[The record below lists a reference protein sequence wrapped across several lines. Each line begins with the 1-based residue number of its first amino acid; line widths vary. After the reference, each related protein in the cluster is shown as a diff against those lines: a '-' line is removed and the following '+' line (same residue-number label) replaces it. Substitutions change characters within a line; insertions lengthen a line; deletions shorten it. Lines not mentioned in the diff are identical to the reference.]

1 MGSGRS
7 DEAQRTTLQS
17 RLGEWRGG
25 RMRGPAVAGRSQ
37 RLLPAPP
44 GPRSGG
50 PIAPELPGSSSG
62 CRAGSGWNQRV
73 GWRGARSVLGGQ
85 NCKDSVHEGVHA
97 WTEEEPEERTEAT
110 AERRIGPDEVALAE
124 WTRPRRSILVF
135 YASSVVWRL
144 DMGKRTGIIGCVASR
159 HAKASRHIDGERCES
174 WRSGGRGAGRNVA
187 GWRRMPEWL
196 EYARLLR
203 GAPGHAGP
211 SALTGSE

>member
-135 YASSVVWRL
+135 YASTVVWRL
-144 DMGKRTGIIGCVASR
+144 DMRKRAGITTRNGAKVGGRADEERGATWPAGDGC
-159 HAKASRHIDGERCES
+159 
-174 WRSGGRGAGRNVA
+174 RSGSNMRACFVV
-187 GWRRMPEWL
+187 RRAMPDHL
-196 EYARLLR
+196 
-203 GAPGHAGP
+203 P
-211 SALTGSE
+211 SPALNEALPVGS